1 MNLSDKSTTY
11 LINRLHTLE
20 RLWRTA
26 NDHNRDVIAL
36 EHKALRNELNSRPT
50 DAVVEALRH

>member
-11 LINRLHTLE
+11 LINQLSELE
-20 RLWRTA
+20 SLWRTA
-26 NDHNRDVIAL
+26 NDHNRDVIAR
-36 EHKALRNELNSRPT
+36 EHKALRNELNARPT